1 MKIKFPDP
9 APCGRTP
16 LMGENLS
23 KSYGSLEIFTA
34 VDLAIDKGSKV
45 VIIGL
50 NGAGKTTLLRMLAG
64 IDKPDTGK
72 IIEGHGLKVGY
83 FAQEHE
89 TLDVSKSVLENMQR
103 ENPIGACLAGSFIC
117 ERVAAR

>member
-1 MKIKFPDP
+1 
-9 APCGRTP
+9 
-16 LMGENLS
+16 MGENLS

-72 IIEGHGLKVGY
+72 IIEATDSRSAISRRSTKL
-83 FAQEHE
+83 
-89 TLDVSKSVLENMQR
+89 
-103 ENPIGACLAGSFIC
+103 
-117 ERVAAR
+117 